1 MTNTATASAGGTT
14 SNTGSQTATATQ
26 SPALTLVKSIT
37 AGSPYDSVGDVVN
50 YSFLVTNSG
59 NVRLAGP
66 VSVADNRASDETCP
80 NVNTVGNLDAFLD
93 SGESLTC
100 TASYT
105 VTQADLNA
113 GSVTNTASASAGG
126 TTSNSDSET
135 ATATQLPA
143 LTLVKSVTAGSPY
156 DSVGDVVSYSFLVTN
171 TGNISLAGPVTVAD
185 DHAADEACPNVNTVG
200 NLDALLDPG
209 EAITC
214 TASYTITQTD
224 LNNGS
229 VTNTASASDDGTTS
243 NSDSETAAATQ
254 TPSIEVVKEV
264 SVDGGLS
271 WVDANTPPGPSLT
284 SGTDP
289 QFRFTVTN
297 LGNVTLTGL
306 TLTDSDFSTAS
317 CTIPASL
324 APGASFTC
332 TLTAAWALG
341 PHTDT
346 ATAAGRLGA
355 VVTSDSD
362 DANYTGTAATISD
375 PAVTKTGDP
384 STAVVGDI
392 VTFTVVVTNA
402 GTANADNVVL
412 TDPVP
417 AFLNIVNV
425 AVAPPGPT
433 PSIVG
438 NTITVSFGTL
448 TPGQTYTITITTVVN
463 SLGLPPG
470 GTNSVTVST
479 TSAESDPGNNASSAL
494 TTVVAATGFGAPATG
509 FAPDRVSRIPAQPES
524 KRYSDLGDLWIEIPG
539 LGLKLPIVGV
549 PITEDGW
556 DVTWLGR
563 QAGWLNGTA
572 FPTWEGNSVL
582 TAHVTLASG
591 RAGPFRTLKNL
602 RWDDSIVIHYAG
614 QRYVYSVRRTASVS
628 PTDPLIT
635 RHEER
640 AWLTL
645 VTCQDYDGGAGEY
658 LKRTIVRAVL
668 MAIEPE
674 P

>member
-1 MTNTATASAGGTT
+1 SYLVTNSGNVTLSGPFTVADDRAADEACPATASLAPGDSITCGASYTITQADLNAGSVTNIASASGSFGGSPVT
-14 SNTGSQTATATQ
+14 SPTDTETVTAVQ
-26 SPALTLVKSIT
+26 SPALTLLKSIT
-37 AGSPYDSVGDVVN
+37 AGSPYDSVGDIVN
-50 YSFLVTNSG
+50 YAFLVTNS
-59 NVRLAGP
+59 
-66 VSVADNRASDETCP
+66 
-80 NVNTVGNLDAFLD
+80 
-93 SGESLTC
+93 
-100 TASYT
+100 
-105 VTQADLNA
+105 
-113 GSVTNTASASAGG
+113 
-126 TTSNSDSET
+126 
-135 ATATQLPA
+135 
-143 LTLVKSVTAGSPY
+143 
-156 DSVGDVVSYSFLVTN
+156 
-171 TGNISLAGPVTVAD
+171 GNISLAGPVTVAD
-185 DHAADEACPNVNTVG
+185 NRATDESCPSVNTVG
-200 NLDALLDPG
+200 NLDAFLDPG

-214 TASYTITQTD
+214 IASYTVTQTD
-224 LNNGS
+224 LNVGS
-229 VTNTASASDDGTTS
+229 VTNTASASADGTTS
-243 NSDSETAAATQ
+243 NSDSETAVATQ
-254 TPSIEVVKEV
+254 TPSIGLVKEV

-271 WVDANTPPGPSLT
+271 WVDANTPPGPSLS

-306 TLTDSDFSTAS
+306 TLIDSDFSTAS

-324 APGASFTC
+324 APGASFSC
-332 TLTAAWALG
+332 TLTAAWASG
-341 PHTDT
+341 PHTNT

-355 VVTSDSD
+355 VVASDSD
-362 DANYTGTAATISD
+362 DANYTGAAAAISD

-384 STAVVGDI
+384 ATAVVGDI

-425 AVAPPGPT
+425 AVAPLGPT

-438 NTITVSFGTL
+438 NTITVPFGTL
-448 TPGQTYTITITTVVN
+448 TPGQTFTVTITTVVN
-463 SLGLPPG
+463 SLGTPPG
-470 GTNSVTVST
+470 GTNSATVST

-494 TTVVAATGFGAPATG
+494 TTIVAATGFGAPATG
-509 FAPDRVSRIPAQPES
+509 FAPDRVSRMPAQPDN
-524 KRYSDLGDLWIEIPG
+524 KRYLDLGDLWLEIPA
-539 LGLKLPIVGV
+539 LGLELPIVGV
-549 PITEDGW
+549 PITDEGW

-582 TAHVTLASG
+582 TAHVTMASG
-591 RAGPFRTLKNL
+591 RAGPFRALKNL
-602 RWDDSIVIHYAG
+602 RWDDSIIIHYAG
-614 QRYVYSVRRTASVS
+614 QRYVYSVRRAASVS

-645 VTCQDYDGGAGEY
+645 VTCQDYDDGTGEY
-658 LKRTIVRAVL
+658 LRRTIVRAVL
-668 MAIEPE
+668 TAIEPE